1 MTAGVTR
8 EKISIYERKVCKVY
22 DLRQEDYSQSSMYR
36 AVRDAG
42 VRCGMLVIGGRT
54 NIEVR

>member
-1 MTAGVTR
+1 M
-8 EKISIYERKVCKVY
+8 Y
-22 DLRQEDYSQSSMYR
+22 DLSQGGYEECTVVCRYFNSAPMYG

-42 VRCGMLVIGGRT
+42 VLCGMLVIGGRT

>member
-1 MTAGVTR
+1 MTSAR
-8 EKISIYERKVCKVY
+8 ETTKNAQWYVGTSTQ
-22 DLRQEDYSQSSMYR
+22 LPMYR

-42 VRCGMLVIGGRT
+42 VLCGMLVIGGRT